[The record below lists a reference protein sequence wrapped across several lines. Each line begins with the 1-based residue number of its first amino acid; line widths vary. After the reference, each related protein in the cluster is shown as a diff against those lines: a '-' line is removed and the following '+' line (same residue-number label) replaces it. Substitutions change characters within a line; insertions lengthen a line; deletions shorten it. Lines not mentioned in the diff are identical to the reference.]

1 MTYDPT
7 VLPPNLPVP
16 EDDGAADHLE
26 GAAIPSLRLET
37 TAGELDL
44 AGLPD
49 GLLVLYVYPRT
60 GRPGAEPPPG
70 WDETPG
76 ARGCTPQS
84 CGYRDHGAE
93 LRELSATV
101 VGLSA
106 QTIDEQREAVERLRL
121 PHPVAADP
129 ELRLAEALGLPTF
142 EFDGRR
148 LFKRLALVAERGR
161 IVKVFYPVFPPDE
174 NAAEVVAW
182 LRSRARGAAN
192 R

>member
-1 MTYDPT
+1 VSAYDPT
-7 VLPPNLPVP
+7 ILPAGLPVP
-16 EDDGAADHLE
+16 EDDGAAGHLT
-26 GAAIPSLRLET
+26 GMAVPALRLQT
-37 TAGELDL
+37 TQGELDL
-44 AGLPD
+44 AQEAE

-60 GRPGAEPPPG
+60 GRPGHEPPAG

-93 LRELSATV
+93 LRDLGARV

-106 QTIDEQREAVERLRL
+106 QPLDDQQEAAERLGL

-129 ELRLAEALGLPTF
+129 ELRLAAALDLPLF
-142 EFDGRR
+142 EFGGQR
-148 LFKRLALVAERGR
+148 LYKRLSLVAERGR

-182 LRSRARGAAN
+182 LRGSRP
-192 R
+192 

>member
-7 VLPPNLPVP
+7 ILPAGLPVP

-26 GAAIPSLRLET
+26 GKLVPPLHLET
-37 TAGELDL
+37 TAGELNL
-44 AGLPD
+44 AAVAA
-49 GLLVLYVYPRT
+49 GLLVLYAYPRT
-60 GRPGAEPPPG
+60 GRPGVEPPPG

-84 CGYRDHGAE
+84 CGFRDHGAE
-93 LRELSATV
+93 LRDLGATV

-106 QTIDEQREAVERLRL
+106 QTLDDQREAVERLGL
-121 PHPVAADP
+121 PHAVASDPDLRVADA
-129 ELRLAEALGLPTF
+129 LRLPTF

-148 LFKRLALVAERGR
+148 LYKRLTLVAEQGR

-174 NAAEVVAW
+174 NASEVAVW
-182 LRSRARGAAN
+182 LRGRLRSEPAR
-192 R
+192 

>member
-7 VLPPNLPVP
+7 ILPAGLPVP

-26 GAAIPSLRLET
+26 GKLVPPLHLET
-37 TAGELDL
+37 TAGELNL
-44 AGLPD
+44 AAVAA
-49 GLLVLYVYPRT
+49 GLLVLYAYPRT
-60 GRPGAEPPPG
+60 GRPGVEPPPG

-84 CGYRDHGAE
+84 CGFRDHGAE
-93 LRELSATV
+93 LRDLGATV

-106 QTIDEQREAVERLRL
+106 QTIEDQREAVERLGL
-121 PHPVAADP
+121 PHAVASDPDLRVADA
-129 ELRLAEALGLPTF
+129 LRLPTF

-148 LFKRLALVAERGR
+148 LYKRLTLVAEQGR

-174 NAAEVVAW
+174 NASEVAVW
-182 LRSRARGAAN
+182 LRGRLRSEPAR
-192 R
+192 

>member
-7 VLPPNLPVP
+7 VLPSGLPLP
-16 EDDGAADHLE
+16 EDDGAADHLT
-26 GAAIPSLRLET
+26 GATVPSMRMPST
-37 TAGELDL
+37 QGDLDL
-44 AGLPD
+44 AELAE

-60 GRPGAEPPPG
+60 GRPGVEPPVA

-93 LRELSATV
+93 LRELGARV
-101 VGLSA
+101 VGVSA
-106 QTIDEQREAVERLRL
+106 QSLDDQREAADRLRL

-129 ELRLAEALGLPTF
+129 ELRLAEALRLPTF
-142 EFDGRR
+142 EFDGQR
-148 LFKRLALVAERGR
+148 LYKRLALVAEAGR

-174 NAAEVVAW
+174 NAADVVAW
-182 LRSRARGAAN
+182 LRGRQP
-192 R
+192 

>member
-7 VLPPNLPVP
+7 VLPPGLPAP
-16 EDDGAADHLE
+16 TDDGAADHLA
-26 GAAIPSLRLET
+26 GTLVPPLFLET
-37 TAGELDL
+37 TAGELNL
-44 AGLPD
+44 AAVAAE
-49 GLLVLYVYPRT
+49 LLVLYVYPRT
-60 GRPGAEPPPG
+60 GRPGAEPPTG

-93 LRELSATV
+93 LRALGATV

-106 QTIDEQREAVERLRL
+106 QTIDDQREAAERLAL
-121 PHPVAADP
+121 PHAVAADP
-129 ELRLAEALGLPTF
+129 ELRLADALRLPTF
-142 EFDGRR
+142 EFEGKR
-148 LFKRLALVAERGR
+148 LYKRLALVAEGGR

-182 LRSRARGAAN
+182 LRGRLG
-192 R
+192 

>member
-7 VLPPNLPVP
+7 VVPAGLPVP
-16 EDDGAADHLE
+16 EDDGAADDLE
-26 GAAIPSLRLET
+26 GRLVPPVYLET
-37 TAGELDL
+37 TEGELNL
-44 AGLPD
+44 AAAAAE
-49 GLLVLYVYPRT
+49 LLVLYVYPRT
-60 GRPGAEPPPG
+60 GRPGVEPPRE

-93 LRELSATV
+93 LRELGATV

-106 QTIDEQREAVERLRL
+106 QTIDDQREAAERLGL

-129 ELRLAEALGLPTF
+129 ELRLADALRLPTF
-142 EFDGRR
+142 EFEGKR
-148 LFKRLALVAERGR
+148 LYKRLALVAQQGR
-161 IVKVFYPVFPPDE
+161 IVKVFYPVFPPDV

-182 LRSRARGAAN
+182 LRGRLG
-192 R
+192 